1 MLIIRSTISGLN
13 GLTVSFFQMYL
24 PLTVYYTLNAS
35 MTIFAFLLNSCL
47 YGVHFTINQRKAVIV
62 GMIGIALV
70 VNGRVIYQLFDSSYQ
85 F

>member
-1 MLIIRSTISGLN
+1 MLIIRSTISGFN
-13 GLTVSFFQMYL
+13 GLAASFFQMYL

-35 MTIFAFLLNSCL
+35 MTIFAFLLNHFL
-47 YGVHFTINQRKAVIV
+47 YGVHFTVNQRKAVTV

-70 VNGRVIYQLFDSSYQ
+70 VNGRIIYQFFDSSYQ